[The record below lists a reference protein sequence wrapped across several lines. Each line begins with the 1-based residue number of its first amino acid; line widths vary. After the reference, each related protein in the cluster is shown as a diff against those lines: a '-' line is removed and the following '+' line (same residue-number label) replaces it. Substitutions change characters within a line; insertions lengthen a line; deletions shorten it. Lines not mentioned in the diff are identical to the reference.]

1 MTAQL
6 KDNFDEIVSTV
17 VMFDG
22 FNFNEDNFNR
32 SICFNSNIKYH
43 IIAPYTEVN
52 YFMNIVNKYCKDI
65 KIEVNFVE
73 KKDVDFE
80 MDRII
85 KTSNCLLFIVMQ
97 LTCYPS
103 DIIYL
108 RDVAILKLINKER
121 FACITDSRYN
131 FLSFCKFFE
140 TTCFEPNAIAYLLS
154 LKEDHVSI

>member
-22 FNFNEDNFNR
+22 FDFNEDNFSK
-32 SICFNSNIKYH
+32 SICFNPNIKYH
-43 IIAPYTEVN
+43 IIAPYTKAN
-52 YFMNIVNKYCKDI
+52 YFMNIVNEYCEDI
-65 KIEVNFVE
+65 KIEVDFVE
-73 KKDVDFE
+73 KKDIDFE

-97 LTCYPS
+97 LKYPS
-103 DIIYL
+103 DITYL
-108 RDVAILKLINKER
+108 RDVAVLKLINKER

-140 TTCFEPNAIAYLLS
+140 TTCFEVNAIEYLLS